1 MANELEILQSG
12 GAIFFVKG
20 NDVVPMGMS
29 PALTKEV
36 LNPESPSVKAVKRL
50 IDDGYELAVDDG
62 SEEAKKIRKTVA
74 DSSHMRGRPFQYLGA
89 NEGFGKK
96 LLRGISSIGGKFKG
110 KLPGVLGIL
119 DIMGMKKEY
128 EQILAG
134 EHPVLNA
141 VMGERADANQVY
153 KDGGIVDI
161 NYLTRGL

>member
-1 MANELEILQSG
+1 MADELEILQSG
-12 GAIFFVKG
+12 GTMFFVKG
-20 NDVVPMGMS
+20 NDVVPMGLS

-36 LNPESPSVKAVKRL
+36 VNTESPSAKEVKRL
-50 IDDGYELAVDDG
+50 TDDGYELAVDDG

-74 DSSHMRGRPFQYLGA
+74 DSPHMRGRTFQDIGA
-89 NEGFGKK
+89 NESFGKK
-96 LLRGISSIGGKFKG
+96 LLHGVSSIGGKFKG

-141 VMGERADANQVY
+141 AMGSVPGYA
-153 KDGGIVDI
+153 KGGK
-161 NYLTRGL
+161 NFREF